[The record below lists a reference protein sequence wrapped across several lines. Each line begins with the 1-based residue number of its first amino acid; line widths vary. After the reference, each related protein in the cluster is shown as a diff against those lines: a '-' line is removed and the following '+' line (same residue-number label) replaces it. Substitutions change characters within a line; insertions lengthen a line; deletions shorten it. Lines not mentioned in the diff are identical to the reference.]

1 MLLIEV
7 VLILFYGKTEWLK
20 FKVPSLGKGGLKN
33 RIFSMVSYPFE
44 LKFWNPVEEMT
55 GICVAVIGY

>member
-20 FKVPSLGKGGLKN
+20 FKVLSLGKGGLKKSH
-33 RIFSMVSYPFE
+33 FLY
-44 LKFWNPVEEMT
+44 
-55 GICVAVIGY
+55 G